1 MADAQRGVVRRWLSA
16 ARHPVRRDGVIAAAL
31 LVVPWTVALALLVRH
46 RLDTGSVGTVATF
59 SLGLPA
65 LWLGWVSYPGAS
77 RDSGGR
83 AGARHRGGRG
93 FPDRPHRRPGRAG
106 CRQAGHRAGR
116 AAAGVRAGRC
126 LYPGQRG
133 QSHRLHSIVPAAAAG
148 LLRLL
153 AFCAPEPVPL
163 RLLLQAGRGLPKG
176 LRRPVAKVL
185 KPLADPLATSDA
197 IAALR
202 RYSLVTPAGD
212 KRVSVHRLVQ
222 AVTADQIPP
231 GLREAWRAAA
241 AAVVEALIPAD
252 IKLPGSW
259 TACAELLPHA
269 RAGGLSL
276 T

>member
-1 MADAQRGVVRRWLSA
+1 VLGTEA
-16 ARHPVRRDGVIAAAL
+16 AVGFLTARTGDRDEQAAAKL
-31 LVVPWTVALALLVRH
+31 AIELGGLPLALEQAGAYIQASGGSLTGYIVLFRQRRPEMLTRGEPTGYDSTVAATWSLAF
-46 RLDTGSVGTVATF
+46 GE
-59 SLGLPA
+59 LGKSAP
-65 LWLGWVSYPGAS
+65 
-77 RDSGGR
+77 
-83 AGARHRGGRG
+83 
-93 FPDRPHRRPGRAG
+93 
-106 CRQAGHRAGR
+106 Q
-116 AAAGVRAGRC
+116 
-126 LYPGQRG
+126 
-133 QSHRLHSIVPAAAAG
+133 AAG